1 MLPYRFIAE
10 SSKATKIFSS
20 HLDSHRYLADFE
32 FYEINQDNKF
42 LYALKSTVD
51 NYSYGSN
58 KYRSDIWWIIKTL
71 FPEVS
76 SKNVV
81 IGWTN
86 MPEPFYESYS
96 NSVTTKEI
104 CFEEFSILLEWIKD
118 IVNSTK
124 RRQKIGGFKNDY
136 KSWFRKRER
145 DIPRADT

>member
-10 SSKATKIFSS
+10 SSRATKIYSS
-20 HLDSHRYLADFE
+20 YLDSRRYLEDFE
-32 FYEINQDNKF
+32 FYEINQNNKF
-42 LYALKSTVD
+42 LYALKSTTD

-71 FPEVS
+71 FPEVK
-76 SKNVV
+76 SKNIV

-96 NSVTTKEI
+96 NSGITKEI
-104 CFEEFSILLEWIKD
+104 CFEECSILLEWIKD

-136 KSWFRKRER
+136 KSWFRKRKR
-145 DIPRADT
+145 DIPRTDT